1 MRFFVF
7 FLICQEMNQETLAL
21 ATSALSTFMN
31 GKELNVTSVLQAGL
45 TLAKT
50 LQIPGMSANVSELI
64 CKALDMLL
72 TEALANVGESNATE
86 AKMLAE
92 CKKCVETVLPV
103 VLGHLAQEGPG
114 AGAGAGAGLAAAA
127 GAGLAAAAAAAAP
140 AVASAEAAVAAAA
153 VAAGVPVAVVE
164 KVKAEAQAAVAGAAA
179 AALAAVKT
187 SGFFGGLSCLGCA
200 SLPVEVLAAA
210 AVPAAAPA
218 AAAAAVA
225 VAAAAAEPAAV
236 TQSVEPPKVD
246 TPQTPPKVSETQAA
260 VPEPQAAAPPAP
272 VTTS

>member
-114 AGAGAGAGLAAAA
+114 AGADAGLAAAA

-179 AALAAVKT
+179 AAVAAVKT

-218 AAAAAVA
+218 
-225 VAAAAAEPAAV
+225 AAAAAEPAAV

>member
-114 AGAGAGAGLAAAA
+114 ADAGLAAAA

-179 AALAAVKT
+179 AAVAAVKT
-187 SGFFGGLSCLGCA
+187 SGFFGGLSCLGCVG
-200 SLPVEVLAAA
+200 LPVEVLAAA
-210 AVPAAAPA
+210 PAAAPAPAAVPAAAAAAAAAPA
-218 AAAAAVA
+218 AA
-225 VAAAAAEPAAV
+225 

-260 VPEPQAAAPPAP
+260 VPEPQAAAPPAAP
-272 VTTS
+272 VPESTS

>member
-114 AGAGAGAGLAAAA
+114 AGADAGLAAAA

-179 AALAAVKT
+179 AAVAAVKT

>member
-7 FLICQEMNQETLAL
+7 FLICQEMNQEALAL

-86 AKMLAE
+86 ATMLGE

-103 VLGHLAQEGPG
+103 VLGHLAQEG
-114 AGAGAGAGLAAAA
+114 AGAGLAAAA
-127 GAGLAAAAAAAAP
+127 GAAAP
-140 AVASAEAAVAAAA
+140 AVANAEAAVAAAA

-164 KVKAEAQAAVAGAAA
+164 NVKAEAEAAVAGAAA
-179 AALAAVKT
+179 AAVAAVKT

-200 SLPVEVLAAA
+200 GLPVEVLAAA
-210 AVPAAAPA
+210 AVPAAVPAAAPA
-218 AAAAAVA
+218 AVPAAA
-225 VAAAAAEPAAV
+225 PA
-236 TQSVEPPKVD
+236 VEPPKVD